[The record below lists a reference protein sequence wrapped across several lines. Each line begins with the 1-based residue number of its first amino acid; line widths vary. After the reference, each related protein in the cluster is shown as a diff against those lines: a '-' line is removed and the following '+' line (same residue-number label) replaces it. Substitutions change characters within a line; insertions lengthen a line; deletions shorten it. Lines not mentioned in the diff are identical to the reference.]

1 MPVSQRHNRYEVFS
15 WRFFYTRMR
24 TNCAPPHTYGRTT
37 GELCPYTNEPNHRD
51 NYARTNT
58 ERIMAENLRLNE
70 GFTRA
75 KRGAYNRIRSERIR
89 RTAPEL
95 YPRWRVVTRMGN
107 TREYHELSNR
117 IIRASYQV
125 WHIPTNVQ
133 FK

>member
-1 MPVSQRHNRYEVFS
+1 
-15 WRFFYTRMR
+15 
-24 TNCAPPHTYGRTT
+24 
-37 GELCPYTNEPNHRD
+37 
-51 NYARTNT
+51 
-58 ERIMAENLRLNE
+58 MAENLRLNE

-95 YPRWRVVTRMGN
+95 YPRWRVITRAGN
-107 TREYHELSNR
+107 VREYHELSNR
-117 IIRASYQV
+117 IISASYQV